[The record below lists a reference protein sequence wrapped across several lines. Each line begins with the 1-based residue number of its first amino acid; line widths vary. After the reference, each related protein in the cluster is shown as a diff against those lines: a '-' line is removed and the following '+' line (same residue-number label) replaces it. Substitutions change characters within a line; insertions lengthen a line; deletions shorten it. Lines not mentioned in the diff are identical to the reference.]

1 MLPGAWEVKHSLS
14 RGIKR
19 NGRGDSSAWAALDSD
34 NLVWSHLLW
43 CQYGLILTCC
53 CHLVP
58 RLLLH
63 ASFAHP
69 LSAVTRFHSK
79 TIIWAKPGKEG
90 GRILLRSAGE
100 RVLLKKTLCRFIE
113 KTLKL
118 SRCADASS
126 KVAFIKIFSK
136 VVDWNCVIIDT
147 WLYSAEKCNSIQK
160 QSSYCPQIRY
170 KKKNK
175 VHNLS

>member
-1 MLPGAWEVKHSLS
+1 MAEEIPQHEP
-14 RGIKR
+14 
-19 NGRGDSSAWAALDSD
+19 
-34 NLVWSHLLW
+34 LLT
-43 CQYGLILTCC
+43 Q
-53 CHLVP
+53 
-58 RLLLH
+58 
-63 ASFAHP
+63 
-69 LSAVTRFHSK
+69 
-79 TIIWAKPGKEG
+79 IIWSGPTCFDANMAWSLPAAVIWFQGYSYMPALPTLSQLSLASTAKQLYEPNQARKGE
-90 GRILLRSAGE
+90 ILLRSAGE
-100 RVLLKKTLCRFIE
+100 RVLLKKTLRRFIE

-170 KKKNK
+170 KKENK